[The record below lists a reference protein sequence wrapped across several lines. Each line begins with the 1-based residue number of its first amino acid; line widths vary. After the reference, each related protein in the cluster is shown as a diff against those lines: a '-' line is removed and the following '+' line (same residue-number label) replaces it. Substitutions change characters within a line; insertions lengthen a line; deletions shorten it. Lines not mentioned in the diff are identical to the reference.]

1 MGVLGGIH
9 TMTGDHMHRFAL
21 AGALLLAPVAV
32 SAQQVQ
38 TAQSAFASA
47 LAGNLSNALAQLD
60 DANHKIADLQKQLA
74 DAQAK
79 AKPADPEK
87 K

>member
-1 MGVLGGIH
+1 MRLY
-9 TMTGDHMHRFAL
+9 L
-21 AGALLLAPVAV
+21 AAALLLAPVGAW
-32 SAQQVQ
+32 AQPAQ